1 MGDLTIGSALVIDDK
16 TLAKIQEIDNRIKNI
31 QTTADATAKGVS
43 KSFSDMANGVNPF
56 ITALDSVIAKL
67 NTIQTSASNAGSGLN
82 NIASGTSNIG
92 AGASQATQ
100 GIIDLVNR
108 LSQVGGKGSSS
119 IMQAVLAFQRLQ
131 ESTKGASGMNI
142 AQLKEEISTI
152 NKMLN
157 DVSYNLTKVDQDGLI
172 KRKKTLQDELKYQQ
186 QMCEERVVA
195 FQKALDRMSSAEQS
209 YNNKQKRLYN
219 DRAKDY
225 QNKNYKS
232 NTTYQGALDFSTT
245 ANTLNRQVRAIE
257 YLKEA
262 RMKLSTT
269 DVDYKRK
276 LETLNAAISE
286 HNKKLKEAGISTR
299 QLGEKT
305 SYLAGYLT
313 RLAQRTAVVFSLG
326 AAKNFVGQIAEV
338 RGQFELSQ
346 RSLEAILR
354 NKPKA
359 DEIFNKTVELAIK
372 SPFRIKDLV
381 DYTRQLSAYRIES
394 SKLYD
399 TTKRLA
405 DVSAGLGVDMGRLIL
420 AYGQVKAAAYLR
432 GSEVRQFTEAG
443 VNMYGELQEYFKEV
457 KGEAYTTAQI
467 VDMISK
473 RMVKFEDV
481 EAVFQRM
488 TDKGGMFY
496 NMQEVQANTLYGMIQ
511 KMHDAFDIMLND
523 IGKANEDT
531 FKGSIQFATDMLKH
545 WEAISNAGKALL
557 SIIIAINVHS
567 ILMQTSLA
575 KSIIIDQAMVGK
587 WQAFLNIFKT
597 MPTTISQGFTKAKN
611 AIVAASG
618 AIKAALGGIALYTVI
633 QTVLN
638 YRDALNE
645 CEKAINKSHE
655 TTVKTLGKI
664 AELSLKYKELSENVT
679 DAANA
684 QNASDN
690 NNTKTIDEKRK
701 TLQKLTEYA
710 NREGLNIKL
719 NIDTLNEAQLDEQ
732 FKIVEKKY
740 RDFAFELDAIM
751 ERAAQSDKKG
761 WWWGISGITEGLQE
775 YKTASID
782 IISQTNKIEQAMA
795 LITSNYKDANKYTKQ
810 YFDTLRNGRNE
821 GEEDIDYLVRMNN
834 AWKNLE
840 AYYSKNSMI
849 LPKWLIEGQSYMR
862 DLSGSFE
869 DLDSAIAQTK
879 ENFKNVF
886 VGKGGVDEFKKKYQN
901 NPLKLKAEIDG
912 YAADKSLS
920 DTEKRLLYWIA
931 THEYKI
937 KFQADEKSV
946 ENTIDYVD
954 ETIQSFIDGKHYK
967 IKIDADNISDPLKKW
982 SDYFDNLE
990 KEQKSLKETEE
1001 WMNRIIAKG
1010 KGKKKGLFVFDQSE
1024 FKDDELALMGIR
1036 KKPKTNFAQW
1046 GKEQGNEI
1054 SITAEQLK
1062 KLAQAKLGA
1071 VGDVFNE
1078 WNWETKNDKKD
1089 ARKNKNAA
1097 EKAQRDILQE
1107 RISLLKDMNAKYDEL
1122 IKTETKE
1129 TALSKT
1135 RNYFKEAAQNVG
1147 WKVEDILPSD
1157 KDVVKKIREL
1167 ANTTKDISK
1176 KGNYLRM
1183 AADIELKVSQKEYD
1197 KFKEDVSRN
1206 VENLFSELSLYKK
1219 LKGEGLSDGIIQN
1232 IFGDITTSFDDLQ
1245 KRIDDEFNKY
1255 ITRAYE
1261 EKYGKDYN
1269 KWGQKVIDDYNNE
1282 LEHTATY
1289 IHKYGDD
1296 VSKAYNDKMQEVNK
1310 KIKQDSIDTFSEL
1323 TKAYKTQLSDQLQL
1337 DKWYIEEKNKLE
1349 TNKDLA
1355 KDPELKKQYS
1365 ENLDKMYRKR
1375 SDENTWKDFQNSDM
1389 YVRLFDNLEQV
1400 SNKALDAMA
1409 ERLQQLRDNLKD
1421 LSPTELKAVV
1431 DQLNQVNEVRNSRN
1445 PFKAFTSGLKEMAA
1459 ASKELKKL
1467 GGVEKYVKLNTE
1479 RADTKD
1485 QLEIWN
1491 EQVEALQQQYDQQKK
1506 IYGAANGITKNTKLH
1521 LTLSKEVRDELKKQL
1536 KLTDEQIAKL
1546 GNVMT
1551 AEEKAKA
1558 KFSKS
1563 VTDITSIVSTMTT
1576 AFSGLFEALGGSN
1589 AKLENTLNIVDNIGQ
1604 AVASFYKKDW
1614 AGMTAGAMGAIT
1626 GVVKLF
1632 TDESDIDAEIER
1644 QERAINALQHAYQ
1657 KLKKSLDDAFDI
1669 QSLQEYNSK
1678 SVEALEDQKKAY
1690 VAMIKAEEGRKNPD
1704 DAKIQQWRQQI
1715 EDIDDTI
1722 KELGESLTESLG
1734 GFGSQANYK
1743 SAAEAFADAWV
1754 EAFNEGS
1761 DALEA
1766 LDEKFDEYIKNMVK
1780 KQIVARAA
1788 ERFIQPVLEAFD
1800 KAVEEGSEGGNN
1812 GLEVTSREIEKI
1824 KSLWATNKEGFNEY
1838 AKSLMDIL
1846 GITSKGS
1853 STLSNLQQGIQSV
1866 TEATAQALESILNS
1880 MRFYLAQQQS
1890 DVRAIRDILIERLG
1904 QSVASVAQGS
1914 SNSPVLIELRLQTT
1928 ILTDI
1933 RDTLSSCVKSGH
1945 KLSGKGLKV
1954 FMN

>member
-142 AQLKEEISTI
+142 AQLKEGISTI

-157 DVSYNLTKVDQDGLI
+157 NVSYNLTKVDQDGLI

-326 AAKNFVGQIAEV
+326 AAKNFVGQIAEI

-346 RSLEAILR
+346 RSLEAILQ

-359 DEIFNKTVELAIK
+359 DEIFNKTVELAVK

-394 SKLYD
+394 DKLYD

-473 RMVKFEDV
+473 RKVTFEDV
-481 EAVFQRM
+481 EAIFQRM
-488 TDKGGMFY
+488 TDKGGTFY
-496 NMQEVQANTLYGMIQ
+496 NMQEIQAETLQGKISNL
-511 KMHDAFDIMLND
+511 KDAFDVMLND
-523 IGKANEDT
+523 IGKDKEGM
-531 FKGSIQFATDMLKH
+531 FKGMISSATSLLSNWKAVAAAGQALISVLITLK
-545 WEAISNAGKALL
+545 ARSLFLSTTLGAAFSQASGSGIVRYKAL
-557 SIIIAINVHS
+557 
-567 ILMQTSLA
+567 
-575 KSIIIDQAMVGK
+575 
-587 WQAFLNIFKT
+587 FLNAFGS
-597 MPTTISQGFTKAKN
+597 M
-611 AIVAASG
+611 
-618 AIKAALGGIALYTVI
+618 
-633 QTVLN
+633 
-638 YRDALNE
+638 
-645 CEKAINKSHE
+645 EKAIKSFGVVAKTSLVGLGIFAAIE
-655 TTVKTLGKI
+655 TITTVVSKWSDYSKAVREAEEENITLRGEVGRLAGEYNDLQK
-664 AELSLKYKELSENVT
+664 A
-679 DAANA
+679 
-684 QNASDN
+684 ASDAN
-690 NNTKTIDEKRK
+690 SEENKADAVKNINDRRAA
-701 TLQKLTEYA
+701 LQKL
-710 NREGLNIKL
+710 
-719 NIDTLNEAQLDEQ
+719 IDLA
-732 FKIVEKKY
+732 
-740 RDFAFELDAIM
+740 
-751 ERAAQSDKKG
+751 
-761 WWWGISGITEGLQE
+761 
-775 YKTASID
+775 
-782 IISQTNKIEQAMA
+782 
-795 LITSNYKDANKYTKQ
+795 
-810 YFDTLRNGRNE
+810 
-821 GEEDIDYLVRMNN
+821 
-834 AWKNLE
+834 
-840 AYYSKNSMI
+840 SKNGLTFEIKVSEI
-849 LPKWLIEGQSYMR
+849 K
-862 DLSGSFE
+862 DE
-869 DLDSAIAQTK
+869 DLDST
-879 ENFKNVF
+879 F
-886 VGKGGVDEFKKKYQN
+886 
-901 NPLKLKAEIDG
+901 
-912 YAADKSLS
+912 
-920 DTEKRLLYWIA
+920 
-931 THEYKI
+931 
-937 KFQADEKSV
+937 
-946 ENTIDYVD
+946 
-954 ETIQSFIDGKHYK
+954 
-967 IKIDADNISDPLKKW
+967 
-982 SDYFDNLE
+982 
-990 KEQKSLKETEE
+990 KETEKKYKDFIDDIE
-1001 WMNRIIAKG
+1001 VIKRNYAKNKGWDTWFTDGLNDDMGDYNDAVLKMLGSSRAMEQIISSVNDNYDKANASTKKYFDEIRAGQKDGESNLQYWTRMKDVIQSLNKASTGSDRITPNWLKGQKDNIALFFNDIDKIKGKEKELGREFDNVFGDLQRKYDGDKIAIRAVINKVAAENDWSQYARELAYKHFKVSLDIDKSNTEKQIDWVDNYVSRFFANKKYGITLTVDKINNTDAIDKYMQAGDDMSKSVKKLKEFRDRIAKSYG
-1010 KGKKKGLFVFDQSE
+1010 SVIDVDDKIKEMLDSTLYQNQKTISKK
-1024 FKDDELALMGIR
+1024 ALIGIINQR
-1036 KKPKTNFAQW
+1036 IKEGTKTAIGAYGIDPFEKENKKA
-1046 GKEQGNEI
+1046 
-1054 SITAEQLK
+1054 
-1062 KLAQAKLGA
+1062 
-1071 VGDVFNE
+1071 D
-1078 WNWETKNDKKD
+1078 
-1089 ARKNKNAA
+1089 KNAN
-1097 EKAQRDILQE
+1097 KQQRDILQE

-1232 IFGDITTSFDDLQ
+1232 IFGDITTSVDDLQ

-1261 EKYGKDYN
+1261 EDHGKDYS
-1269 KWGQKVIDDYNNE
+1269 KWGQKVIDAYNNE
-1282 LEHTATY
+1282 LEHTSTY

-1296 VSKAYNDKMQEVNK
+1296 VSKAYNDRTQEVNK

-1355 KDPELKKQYS
+1355 KDSELKKQYS

-1431 DQLNQVNEVRNSRN
+1431 DQLNQVNEVRNNRN
-1445 PFKAFTSGLKEMAA
+1445 PFKAFTSGLKEMAT

-1479 RADTKD
+1479 RADTKN

-1521 LTLSKEVRDELKKQL
+1521 LTLSKGVRDELKKQL
-1536 KLTDEQIAKL
+1536 RLTDEQIAKL

-1576 AFSGLFEALGGSN
+1576 AFSGLFEALGGSD

-1614 AGMTAGAMGAIT
+1614 AGMAAGAMGAIT

-1644 QERAINALQHAYQ
+1644 QERAVSALQHAYQ

-1669 QSLQEYNSK
+1669 QRLQEYNSE
-1678 SVEALEDQKKAY
+1678 SVEALEGQKKAY
-1690 VAMIKAEEGRKNPD
+1690 VAMIKAEEGRKHPD

-1715 EDIDDTI
+1715 EDLDDTI

-1743 SAAEAFADAWV
+1743 SAAEAFADAWI

-1812 GLEVTSREIEKI
+1812 GLEVTSGEIEKI

>member
-1 MGDLTIGSALVIDDK
+1 MGDLTIGSALVINDK
-16 TLAKIQEIDNRIKNI
+16 TLAKIQEIDNKIKNI

-56 ITALDSVIAKL
+56 ITALDNVIAKL
-67 NTIQTSASNAGSGLN
+67 NTIQTSVSNAGSGLN

-92 AGASQATQ
+92 TGASQATQ

-142 AQLKEEISTI
+142 AQLKEEISAI

-209 YNNKQKRLYN
+209 YNNKQKKLYN

-225 QNKNYKS
+225 QKQNYKS
-232 NTTYQGALDFSTT
+232 NTTYQGALDFSAT

-286 HNKKLKEAGISTR
+286 HNKKLKEAGINTR

-326 AAKNFVGQIAEV
+326 AAKNFVEQIAEV

-346 RSLEAILR
+346 RSLEAILQ

-359 DEIFNKTVELAIK
+359 DEIFNKTVELAVK

-394 SKLYD
+394 NKLYD

-473 RMVKFEDV
+473 RKVTFEDV
-481 EAVFQRM
+481 EAIFQRM
-488 TDKGGMFY
+488 TDKGGTFY
-496 NMQEVQANTLYGMIQ
+496 NMQEIQAETLQGKISNL
-511 KMHDAFDIMLND
+511 KDAFDVMLND
-523 IGKANEDT
+523 IGKDNEGT
-531 FKGSIQFATDMLKH
+531 FKGLISGATVLLNNWDKIAAVGEDLVGVLALIMLQANKT
-545 WEAISNAGKALL
+545 G
-557 SIIIAINVHS
+557 V
-567 ILMQTSLA
+567 SL
-575 KSIIIDQAMVGK
+575 KGM
-587 WQAFLNIFKT
+587 WMNT
-597 MPTTISQGFTKAKN
+597 GFTTYSVKGKN
-611 AIVAASG
+611 T
-618 AIKAALGGIALYTVI
+618 LGILA
-633 QTVLN
+633 N
-638 YRDALNE
+638 
-645 CEKAINKSHE
+645 SF
-655 TTVKTLGKI
+655 KTLGSAAKSAGIIMKDALVSNLPLLAFTSLIQLVWNATSAYISFREEQKKI
-664 AELSLKYKELSENVT
+664 TTETIDAKKKLGELSAEYERIKDKYAGKKDSTGNRIVTDWAKFKEESKSILDSLSDELKARKLEVPIEIKEPDPATIDKAIQASKKKLDSFIQMAQDAKSYINKEDNSFWNSNNLNLFGIPLWADSFSKDMKELD
-679 DAANA
+679 DAANDVREFSSRA
-684 QNASDN
+684 QTAIDALGEGYDKLSIKSKAAYDSIKDGAKPGELDVEYLQRVNETLKQIFANEQNNDSFKKYADNLRKRLYDMYDAN
-690 NNTKTIDEKRK
+690 NNLGAVI
-701 TLQKLTEYA
+701 
-710 NREGLNIKL
+710 
-719 NIDTLNEAQLDEQ
+719 
-732 FKIVEKKY
+732 
-740 RDFAFELDAIM
+740 
-751 ERAAQSDKKG
+751 
-761 WWWGISGITEGLQE
+761 
-775 YKTASID
+775 
-782 IISQTNKIEQAMA
+782 
-795 LITSNYKDANKYTKQ
+795 
-810 YFDTLRNGRNE
+810 
-821 GEEDIDYLVRMNN
+821 
-834 AWKNLE
+834 
-840 AYYSKNSMI
+840 
-849 LPKWLIEGQSYMR
+849 
-862 DLSGSFE
+862 SGSFKN
-869 DLDSAIAQTK
+869 AK
-879 ENFKNVF
+879 EEAAHELQGLFDYTNNVW
-886 VGKGGVDEFKKKYQN
+886 GGFLKSLKPAEVKVFWDNVAVQN
-901 NPLKLKAEIDG
+901 NLNELQKKILMIIASKVYHFKVD
-912 YAADKSLS
+912 S
-920 DTEKRLLYWIA
+920 D
-931 THEYKI
+931 
-937 KFQADEKSV
+937 Q
-946 ENTIDYVD
+946 
-954 ETIQSFIDGKHYK
+954 QSMDDAKQRIYTFIDDLQAEADRRK
-967 IKIDADNISDPLKKW
+967 IKISLGVVNPKDALDTVKGFQSSAKDIKKLIDQINRGQIQW
-982 SDYFDNLE
+982 FHGS
-990 KEQKSLKETEE
+990 SL
-1001 WMNRIIAKG
+1001 
-1010 KGKKKGLFVFDQSE
+1010 
-1024 FKDDELALMGIR
+1024 GIGSTM
-1036 KKPKTNFAQW
+1036 KW
-1046 GKEQGNEI
+1046 GKQNVGTNTVFKKSDAI
-1054 SITAEQLK
+1054 AFLQDQLK
-1062 KLAQAKLGA
+1062 DILAKNTLAGGADPFAKENSKA
-1071 VGDVFNE
+1071 ARENA
-1078 WNWETKNDKKD
+1078 KN
-1089 ARKNKNAA
+1089 
-1097 EKAQRDILQE
+1097 QRDILQE

-1167 ANTTKDISK
+1167 ANTTKDIGK

-1206 VENLFSELSLYKK
+1206 IENLFSELSLYKK

-1261 EKYGKDYN
+1261 KDHGKDYS
-1269 KWGQKVIDDYNNE
+1269 KWGQKVIDAYNNE
-1282 LEHTATY
+1282 LEHTSTY

-1296 VSKAYNDKMQEVNK
+1296 VSKAYNDRMQEVNK

-1445 PFKAFTSGLKEMAA
+1445 PFKAFTSGLKEMAT

-1467 GGVEKYVKLNTE
+1467 GGVEKYVELNTQQ
-1479 RADTKD
+1479 ADTKK

-1491 EQVEALQQQYDQQKK
+1491 KQVEALQQQYDQQKK
-1506 IYGAANGITKNTKLH
+1506 VYGVENGITKKTQLH
-1521 LTLSKEVRDELKKQL
+1521 LTISKSIRDELKKQL
-1536 KLTDEQIAKL
+1536 GLTDEQIAKL

-1551 AEEKAKA
+1551 DEEKAKA

-1563 VTDITSIVSTMTT
+1563 VTDITSIVSTMAT
-1576 AFSGLFEALGGSN
+1576 AFSGLFEALGGSD

-1604 AVASFYKKDW
+1604 AVGSFYKKDW
-1614 AGMTAGAMGAIT
+1614 AGMAAGAMGAIT

-1644 QERAINALQHAYQ
+1644 QERAVSALQHAYQ

-1669 QSLQEYNSK
+1669 QRLQEYNSK
-1678 SVEALEDQKKAY
+1678 SVEALKDQKKAY

-1788 ERFIQPVLEAFD
+1788 ERFIQPVLDAFD

-1866 TEATAQALESILNS
+1866 TESTAQALESILNS

-1904 QSVASVAQGS
+1904 RSVASIAQGS
-1914 SNSPVLIELRLQTT
+1914 SDSPVLIELRVQTA

-1945 KLSGKGLKV
+1945 SQGSKGIKV

>member
-16 TLAKIQEIDNRIKNI
+16 TLAKIQEIDNKIKNI

-56 ITALDSVIAKL
+56 ITALDNVIAKL

-92 AGASQATQ
+92 TGASQATQ

-225 QNKNYKS
+225 QKQNYKS
-232 NTTYQGALDFSTT
+232 NTTYQGALDFSAT

-286 HNKKLKEAGISTR
+286 HNKKLKEAGINTR

-326 AAKNFVGQIAEV
+326 AAKNFVEQIAEV

-346 RSLEAILR
+346 RSLEAILQ

-359 DEIFNKTVELAIK
+359 DEIFNKTVELAVK

-394 SKLYD
+394 GKLYD

-443 VNMYGELQEYFKEV
+443 VNMYGELQAYFKEV

-473 RMVKFEDV
+473 RKVTFEDV
-481 EAVFQRM
+481 EAIFQRM
-488 TDKGGMFY
+488 TDKGGTFY
-496 NMQEVQANTLYGMIQ
+496 NMQEIQAETLQGKISNL
-511 KMHDAFDIMLND
+511 KDAFDVMLND
-523 IGKANEDT
+523 IGKDKEGM
-531 FKGSIQFATDMLKH
+531 FKGMISAATSLLSNWKAVAAAGQALISVLITLK
-545 WEAISNAGKALL
+545 ARSLFLSTTLGTAFSQASGSGIVKYKAL
-557 SIIIAINVHS
+557 
-567 ILMQTSLA
+567 
-575 KSIIIDQAMVGK
+575 
-587 WQAFLNIFKT
+587 FLNAFGS
-597 MPTTISQGFTKAKN
+597 M
-611 AIVAASG
+611 
-618 AIKAALGGIALYTVI
+618 
-633 QTVLN
+633 
-638 YRDALNE
+638 
-645 CEKAINKSHE
+645 EKAIKSLGAVAKTSLVGLGIFAAIE
-655 TTVKTLGKI
+655 TITTVVSKWSDYNKAVRE
-664 AELSLKYKELSENVT
+664 AEEENVT
-679 DAANA
+679 LRGEVGRLAGEYNDLQKAASNANSEENKADAVKNINDRRAA
-684 QNASDN
+684 
-690 NNTKTIDEKRK
+690 
-701 TLQKLTEYA
+701 LQKLIDLA
-710 NREGLNIKL
+710 SKNGLTFEIKVSE
-719 NIDTLNEAQLDEQ
+719 IKDEDLDAT
-732 FKIVEKKY
+732 FKEIEKKY
-740 RDFAFELDAIM
+740 KDFIDDIEVIKRNYAKNKGWDTWFTDGLNDDMDDYNGAVLKMLGSSRAMEQIISSVNDNYDKANAFTKKYFDEIRAGQKDGESNLQYWMRMKDVIQSLNKSYTGSDRITPNWLKGQKDNIALFFNDIDKIKGKEKELGREFDNVFGDLQRKYGGDKIAIRAVIDKVAAENDWSQYARELAYKHFKVSLDIDKSSTEKQIDWVDNYVSRFFANKKYGITLTVDKINNTDAI
-751 ERAAQSDKKG
+751 DKYMQAGDDISKSVKKLKEFRDRIAKSYG
-761 WWWGISGITEGLQE
+761 SVIDVDDKIKEMLDSTLYQNQKTISKKALIGIINQRIKEGT
-775 YKTASID
+775 KTAIGAYGID
-782 IISQTNKIEQAMA
+782 PFEKENKKTN
-795 LITSNYKDANKYTKQ
+795 KDANKQ
-810 YFDTLRNGRNE
+810 
-821 GEEDIDYLVRMNN
+821 
-834 AWKNLE
+834 
-840 AYYSKNSMI
+840 
-849 LPKWLIEGQSYMR
+849 
-862 DLSGSFE
+862 
-869 DLDSAIAQTK
+869 
-879 ENFKNVF
+879 
-886 VGKGGVDEFKKKYQN
+886 
-901 NPLKLKAEIDG
+901 
-912 YAADKSLS
+912 
-920 DTEKRLLYWIA
+920 
-931 THEYKI
+931 
-937 KFQADEKSV
+937 
-946 ENTIDYVD
+946 
-954 ETIQSFIDGKHYK
+954 
-967 IKIDADNISDPLKKW
+967 
-982 SDYFDNLE
+982 
-990 KEQKSLKETEE
+990 
-1001 WMNRIIAKG
+1001 
-1010 KGKKKGLFVFDQSE
+1010 
-1024 FKDDELALMGIR
+1024 
-1036 KKPKTNFAQW
+1036 
-1046 GKEQGNEI
+1046 
-1054 SITAEQLK
+1054 
-1062 KLAQAKLGA
+1062 
-1071 VGDVFNE
+1071 
-1078 WNWETKNDKKD
+1078 
-1089 ARKNKNAA
+1089 
-1097 EKAQRDILQE
+1097 QRDILQE

-1122 IKTETKE
+1122 TKTETKE
-1129 TALSKT
+1129 AALSKT

-1157 KDVVKKIREL
+1157 KDVAKKIREL
-1167 ANTTKDISK
+1167 AKTTKDIGK

-1206 VENLFSELSLYKK
+1206 IENLFSELSLYKK

-1245 KRIDDEFNKY
+1245 ERIDDEFNKY

-1261 EKYGKDYN
+1261 KDHGKDYS
-1269 KWGQKVIDDYNNE
+1269 KWGQKVIDAYNNE
-1282 LEHTATY
+1282 LEHTSTY

-1296 VSKAYNDKMQEVNK
+1296 VSKAYNDRMQDVNK

-1445 PFKAFTSGLKEMAA
+1445 PFKAFTSGLKEMAT

-1479 RADTKD
+1479 RADTKS
-1485 QLEIWN
+1485 QLETWN
-1491 EQVEALQQQYDQQKK
+1491 KQVEALQQQYDQQKK
-1506 IYGAANGITKNTKLH
+1506 IYGAGYGITKNTKLH
-1521 LTLSKEVRDELKKQL
+1521 LTLSKGIRDELKKQL
-1536 KLTDEQIAKL
+1536 ELTDEQIAKL

-1551 AEEKAKA
+1551 DEEKAKA

-1563 VTDITSIVSTMTT
+1563 VTDITSIVSTMAT
-1576 AFSGLFEALGGSN
+1576 AFSGLFEALGGSD

-1604 AVASFYKKDW
+1604 AIGSYYKKDY
-1614 AGMTAGAMGAIT
+1614 AGMVAGAMGSIT
-1626 GVVKLF
+1626 GIVKLF

-1657 KLKKSLDDAFDI
+1657 KLKKSFDDAFDI
-1669 QSLQEYNSK
+1669 QRLQEYNSK

-1715 EDIDDTI
+1715 EDLDDTI

-1866 TEATAQALESILNS
+1866 TESTAQALESILNS

-1904 QSVASVAQGS
+1904 RSVASIAQGS
-1914 SNSPVLIELRLQTT
+1914 SDSPVLIELRVQTT

-1945 KLSGKGLKV
+1945 SQGSKGVKV

>member
-16 TLAKIQEIDNRIKNI
+16 TLAKIQEIDNKIKNI

-56 ITALDSVIAKL
+56 ITALDNVIAKL
-67 NTIQTSASNAGSGLN
+67 NTIQTSASNAGRGLN

-92 AGASQATQ
+92 TGASQATQ

-142 AQLKEEISTI
+142 AQLKEEISAI

-172 KRKKTLQDELKYQQ
+172 KHKKTLQDELKYQQ

-225 QNKNYKS
+225 QKQNYKS

-286 HNKKLKEAGISTR
+286 HNKKLKKAEINTR

-326 AAKNFVGQIAEV
+326 AAKNFVEQIAEV

-346 RSLEAILR
+346 RSLEAILQ

-359 DEIFNKTVELAIK
+359 DEIFNKTIELAVK

-381 DYTRQLSAYRIES
+381 NYTRQLSAYRIES

-443 VNMYGELQEYFKEV
+443 VNMYGELQAYFKEV

-473 RMVKFEDV
+473 HKVTFEDV
-481 EAVFQRM
+481 EAIFQRM
-488 TDKGGMFY
+488 TDKGGTFY
-496 NMQEVQANTLYGMIQ
+496 NMQEIQAETLQGKISNL
-511 KMHDAFDIMLND
+511 KDAFDVMLND
-523 IGKANEDT
+523 IGKDKEGMFNGMISATTSLLSNWKAVAAAGQALISVLIT
-531 FKGSIQFATDMLKH
+531 LKARSLFLSTALGTAFSQASGSGIVKY
-545 WEAISNAGKALL
+545 KALFL
-557 SIIIAINVHS
+557 
-567 ILMQTSLA
+567 
-575 KSIIIDQAMVGK
+575 K
-587 WQAFLNIFKT
+587 AFGS
-597 MPTTISQGFTKAKN
+597 M
-611 AIVAASG
+611 
-618 AIKAALGGIALYTVI
+618 
-633 QTVLN
+633 
-638 YRDALNE
+638 
-645 CEKAINKSHE
+645 EKAIKSLGAVAKTSLVGLGIFAAIE
-655 TTVKTLGKI
+655 TITTVVSKWSDYNKAVREAEEENITLRGEVGRLAGEYNDLQK
-664 AELSLKYKELSENVT
+664 A
-679 DAANA
+679 
-684 QNASDN
+684 ASDAN
-690 NNTKTIDEKRK
+690 SEENKADAVKNINDRRAA
-701 TLQKLTEYA
+701 LQKLIDLA
-710 NREGLNIKL
+710 SKNGLTFEIKVSE
-719 NIDTLNEAQLDEQ
+719 IKDEDLDAT
-732 FKIVEKKY
+732 FKEIEKKY
-740 RDFAFELDAIM
+740 KDFIDDIEVIKRNYA
-751 ERAAQSDKKG
+751 KNKG
-761 WWWGISGITEGLQE
+761 WDTWFTDGLNDDMDDYNGAVLKMLGSSRAMEQIISSVNDNYDKANAFTKKYFDEIRAGQKDGESNLQYWTRMKDVIQSLNKSYTGSDRITPNWLKGQKDNIALFFNDIDKIKGKEKELGREFDNVFGDLQRKYGGDKIAIRAVIDKVAAENDWSQYARELAYKHFKVSLDIDKSSTEKQIDWVDNYVSRFFANKKYGITLTVDKINNTGAIDKYMQAGDDISKSVKKLKEFRDRIAKSYGSVIDVDDKIKEMLDSTLYLNQKTISKKALIGIINQRIKEGT
-775 YKTASID
+775 KTAIGAYGID
-782 IISQTNKIEQAMA
+782 PFEKENKKTN
-795 LITSNYKDANKYTKQ
+795 KDANKQ
-810 YFDTLRNGRNE
+810 
-821 GEEDIDYLVRMNN
+821 
-834 AWKNLE
+834 
-840 AYYSKNSMI
+840 
-849 LPKWLIEGQSYMR
+849 
-862 DLSGSFE
+862 
-869 DLDSAIAQTK
+869 
-879 ENFKNVF
+879 
-886 VGKGGVDEFKKKYQN
+886 
-901 NPLKLKAEIDG
+901 
-912 YAADKSLS
+912 
-920 DTEKRLLYWIA
+920 
-931 THEYKI
+931 
-937 KFQADEKSV
+937 
-946 ENTIDYVD
+946 
-954 ETIQSFIDGKHYK
+954 
-967 IKIDADNISDPLKKW
+967 
-982 SDYFDNLE
+982 
-990 KEQKSLKETEE
+990 
-1001 WMNRIIAKG
+1001 
-1010 KGKKKGLFVFDQSE
+1010 
-1024 FKDDELALMGIR
+1024 
-1036 KKPKTNFAQW
+1036 
-1046 GKEQGNEI
+1046 
-1054 SITAEQLK
+1054 
-1062 KLAQAKLGA
+1062 
-1071 VGDVFNE
+1071 
-1078 WNWETKNDKKD
+1078 
-1089 ARKNKNAA
+1089 
-1097 EKAQRDILQE
+1097 QRDILQE

-1129 TALSKT
+1129 AALSKT

-1167 ANTTKDISK
+1167 ANTTKDIGK

-1206 VENLFSELSLYKK
+1206 IENLFSELSLYKK

-1261 EKYGKDYN
+1261 GKYGKDYN
-1269 KWGQKVIDDYNNE
+1269 KWGQKVIDAYNNE

-1296 VSKAYNDKMQEVNK
+1296 VSKAYNDRMQDVNK

-1349 TNKDLA
+1349 TDKNLA
-1355 KDPELKKQYS
+1355 KDSELKKQYS

-1445 PFKAFTSGLKEMAA
+1445 PFKAFTSGLKEMAT

-1467 GGVEKYVKLNTE
+1467 GGVEKYVKLNTQ

-1485 QLEIWN
+1485 QLETWN
-1491 EQVEALQQQYDQQKK
+1491 KQVEALQQQYDQQKK
-1506 IYGAANGITKNTKLH
+1506 VYGVENGITKKTQLH
-1521 LTLSKEVRDELKKQL
+1521 LTISKSIRDELKKQL
-1536 KLTDEQIAKL
+1536 GLTDEQIAKL

-1563 VTDITSIVSTMTT
+1563 VTDITSIVSTMAT
-1576 AFSGLFEALGGSN
+1576 AFSGLFEALGGSD

-1604 AVASFYKKDW
+1604 AVGSYYKKDY
-1614 AGMTAGAMGAIT
+1614 AGMVAGAMGAIT
-1626 GVVKLF
+1626 GIVKLF
-1632 TDESDIDAEIER
+1632 TDESDIDEEIER

-1669 QSLQEYNSK
+1669 QRLQEYNSK
-1678 SVEALEDQKKAY
+1678 SVKALEDQKKAY

-1715 EDIDDTI
+1715 EDLDDTI

-1812 GLEVTSREIEKI
+1812 GLEVTSREMEKI

-1866 TEATAQALESILNS
+1866 TESTAQALESILNS

-1904 QSVASVAQGS
+1904 RSVASIAQGS
-1914 SNSPVLIELRLQTT
+1914 SDSPVLIELRVQTT

-1945 KLSGKGLKV
+1945 SYGSKGIKV

>member
-16 TLAKIQEIDNRIKNI
+16 TLAKIKEIDNKIKNI

-56 ITALDSVIAKL
+56 ITALDNVIAKL

-92 AGASQATQ
+92 TGASQATQ

-142 AQLKEEISTI
+142 AQLKEEISAI

-225 QNKNYKS
+225 QKQNYKS
-232 NTTYQGALDFSTT
+232 NTTYQGALDFSAT

-286 HNKKLKEAGISTR
+286 HNKKLKEAGINTR

-326 AAKNFVGQIAEV
+326 AAKNFVEQIAEV

-346 RSLEAILR
+346 RSLEAILQ

-359 DEIFNKTVELAIK
+359 DEIFNKTVELAVK

-394 SKLYD
+394 GKLYD

-443 VNMYGELQEYFKEV
+443 VNMYGELQAYFKEV

-473 RMVKFEDV
+473 RKVTFEDV
-481 EAVFQRM
+481 EAIFQRM
-488 TDKGGMFY
+488 TDKGGTFY
-496 NMQEVQANTLYGMIQ
+496 NMQEIQAETLQGKISNL
-511 KMHDAFDIMLND
+511 KDAFDVMLND
-523 IGKANEDT
+523 IGKDKEGM
-531 FKGSIQFATDMLKH
+531 FKGMISAATSLLSNWKAVAAAGQALISVLITLK
-545 WEAISNAGKALL
+545 ARSLFLSTTLGTAFSQASGSGIVKYKAL
-557 SIIIAINVHS
+557 
-567 ILMQTSLA
+567 
-575 KSIIIDQAMVGK
+575 
-587 WQAFLNIFKT
+587 FLNAFGS
-597 MPTTISQGFTKAKN
+597 M
-611 AIVAASG
+611 
-618 AIKAALGGIALYTVI
+618 
-633 QTVLN
+633 
-638 YRDALNE
+638 
-645 CEKAINKSHE
+645 EKAIKSLGAVAKTSLVGLGIFAAIE
-655 TTVKTLGKI
+655 TITTVVSKWSDYNKAVRE
-664 AELSLKYKELSENVT
+664 AEEENVT
-679 DAANA
+679 LRGEVGRLAGEYNDLQKAASNANSEENKADAVKNINDRRAA
-684 QNASDN
+684 
-690 NNTKTIDEKRK
+690 
-701 TLQKLTEYA
+701 LQKLIDLA
-710 NREGLNIKL
+710 SKNGLTFEIKVSE
-719 NIDTLNEAQLDEQ
+719 IKDEDLDAT
-732 FKIVEKKY
+732 FKETEKKY
-740 RDFAFELDAIM
+740 KDFIDDIEVIKRNYAKNKGWDTWFTDGLNDDMDDYNGAVLKMLGSSRAMEQIISSVNDNYDKANAFTKKYFDEIRAGQKDGESNLQYWMRMKDVIQSLNKSYTGSDRITPNWLKGQKDNIALFFNDIDKIKGKEKELGREFDNVFGDLQRKYGGDKIAIRAVINKVAAENDWSQYARELAYKHFKVSLDIDKSSTEKQIDWVDNYVSRFFANKKYGITLTVDKINNTDAI
-751 ERAAQSDKKG
+751 DKYMQAGDDISKSVKKLKEFRDRIAKSYG
-761 WWWGISGITEGLQE
+761 SVIDVDDKIKEMLDSTLYQNQKTISKKALIGIINQRIKEGT
-775 YKTASID
+775 KTAIGAYGID
-782 IISQTNKIEQAMA
+782 PFEKENKKTN
-795 LITSNYKDANKYTKQ
+795 KDANK
-810 YFDTLRNGRNE
+810 R
-821 GEEDIDYLVRMNN
+821 
-834 AWKNLE
+834 
-840 AYYSKNSMI
+840 
-849 LPKWLIEGQSYMR
+849 
-862 DLSGSFE
+862 
-869 DLDSAIAQTK
+869 
-879 ENFKNVF
+879 
-886 VGKGGVDEFKKKYQN
+886 
-901 NPLKLKAEIDG
+901 
-912 YAADKSLS
+912 
-920 DTEKRLLYWIA
+920 
-931 THEYKI
+931 
-937 KFQADEKSV
+937 
-946 ENTIDYVD
+946 
-954 ETIQSFIDGKHYK
+954 
-967 IKIDADNISDPLKKW
+967 
-982 SDYFDNLE
+982 
-990 KEQKSLKETEE
+990 
-1001 WMNRIIAKG
+1001 
-1010 KGKKKGLFVFDQSE
+1010 
-1024 FKDDELALMGIR
+1024 
-1036 KKPKTNFAQW
+1036 
-1046 GKEQGNEI
+1046 
-1054 SITAEQLK
+1054 
-1062 KLAQAKLGA
+1062 
-1071 VGDVFNE
+1071 
-1078 WNWETKNDKKD
+1078 
-1089 ARKNKNAA
+1089 
-1097 EKAQRDILQE
+1097 QRDILQE

-1122 IKTETKE
+1122 TKTETKE
-1129 TALSKT
+1129 AALSKT

-1157 KDVVKKIREL
+1157 KDVAKKIREL
-1167 ANTTKDISK
+1167 AKTTKDIGK

-1206 VENLFSELSLYKK
+1206 IENLFSELSLYKK

-1245 KRIDDEFNKY
+1245 ERIDDEFNKY

-1261 EKYGKDYN
+1261 KDHGKDYS
-1269 KWGQKVIDDYNNE
+1269 KWGQKVIDAYNNE
-1282 LEHTATY
+1282 LEHTSTY

-1296 VSKAYNDKMQEVNK
+1296 VSKAYNDRMQDVNK

-1445 PFKAFTSGLKEMAA
+1445 PFKAFTSGLKEMAT

-1479 RADTKD
+1479 RADTKS
-1485 QLEIWN
+1485 QLETWN
-1491 EQVEALQQQYDQQKK
+1491 KQVEALQQQYDQQKK
-1506 IYGAANGITKNTKLH
+1506 IYGAGYGITKNTKLH
-1521 LTLSKEVRDELKKQL
+1521 LTLSKGIRDELKKQL
-1536 KLTDEQIAKL
+1536 ELTDEQIAKL

-1551 AEEKAKA
+1551 DEEKAKA

-1563 VTDITSIVSTMTT
+1563 VTDITSIVSTMAT
-1576 AFSGLFEALGGSN
+1576 AFSGLFEALGGSD

-1604 AVASFYKKDW
+1604 AIGSYYKKDY
-1614 AGMTAGAMGAIT
+1614 AGMVAGAMGSIT
-1626 GVVKLF
+1626 GIVKLF

-1657 KLKKSLDDAFDI
+1657 KLKKSFDDAFDI
-1669 QSLQEYNSK
+1669 QRLQEYNSK

-1690 VAMIKAEEGRKNPD
+1690 VAMIKAEEGRKHPD

-1715 EDIDDTI
+1715 EDLDDTI

-1866 TEATAQALESILNS
+1866 TESTAQALESILNS

-1904 QSVASVAQGS
+1904 RSVASIAQGYS
-1914 SNSPVLIELRLQTT
+1914 DSPVLIELRVQTT

-1945 KLSGKGLKV
+1945 SQGSKGVKV